1 MMRRRTFITLVTG
14 AAALPLAAR
23 AQQAGKVWR
32 VGMLDTTSAAL
43 NVKNIDA
50 FRAGMRALGYVE
62 GQNLIIDYRSFD
74 GRIERLP
81 QLAAELVKL
90 KCDVLV
96 TRGTPPALAAKRAA
110 GGLPIVMAAIGEPI
124 ESGMVE
130 SLARPGGNVTGLS
143 AFVTQLTQK
152 RIELLKELAPG
163 INRIGALDNITNL
176 SVPAQWDETK
186 LAAQTLGLE
195 ALMFDVRKPD
205 DIAPSFEAMIAK
217 QVNALAVGND
227 SAVIASREQITGLAA
242 RHKIPAIYASRE
254 YVDVGGLIAYAAHY
268 PDLYRR
274 AATYVDKIFKG
285 AKPADLPVEQP
296 TKLEIV
302 INLKA
307 AKVLGLDVPPTL
319 LARADEVIE

>member
-1 MMRRRTFITLVTG
+1 MKRRDFIALATS
-14 AAALPLAAR
+14 AAALPFAAH

-62 GQNLIIDYRSFD
+62 GKNLIIDYRSFD

-217 QVNALAVGND
+217 QVNALAVG
-227 SAVIASREQITGLAA
+227 TT
-242 RHKIPAIYASRE
+242 
-254 YVDVGGLIAYAAHY
+254 
-268 PDLYRR
+268 RR
-274 AATYVDKIFKG
+274 
-285 AKPADLPVEQP
+285 
-296 TKLEIV
+296 
-302 INLKA
+302 
-307 AKVLGLDVPPTL
+307 
-319 LARADEVIE
+319 

>member
-1 MMRRRTFITLVTG
+1 MKRRAFIAGLG
-14 AAALPLAAR
+14 AAALPLAGR

-32 VGMLDTTSAAL
+32 VGMLDTTPATI
-43 NVKNIDA
+43 NGKNIDA

-62 GQNLIIDYRSFD
+62 GQNLRIDYRSFD

-81 QLAAELVKL
+81 QLAAELVSL
-90 KCDVLV
+90 RCDIIV
-96 TRGTPPALAAKRAA
+96 TRGTPPALAARKVA
-110 GGLPIVMAAIGEPI
+110 GAIPIVMAAIGEPV

-163 INRIGALDNITNL
+163 IRRIGAWDNITNL

-186 LAAQTLGLE
+186 AAAQALGIE
-195 ALMFDVRKPD
+195 AVLFDVRKPE
-205 DIAPSFEAMIAK
+205 DIAPSFDAAIAK
-217 QVNALAVGND
+217 GVDAFAVGND
-227 SAVIASREQITGLAA
+227 SVVIASRVQITELAA
-242 RHKIPAIYASRE
+242 KHRLSAIYASRE
-254 YVDVGGLIAYAAHY
+254 YIDAGGLIAYAAHY

-285 AKPADLPVEQP
+285 TKPADLPVEQP

-302 INLKA
+302 VNLKV
-307 AKVLGLDVPPTL
+307 AKALGLTVPLTL
-319 LARADEVIE
+319 LGRADEVIE

>member
-1 MMRRRTFITLVTG
+1 MKRRTFIALAAG
-14 AAALPLAAR
+14 AAALQLTAR
-23 AQQAGKVWR
+23 AQTGKVWR
-32 VGMLDTTSAAL
+32 VGMLDTTSAQL
-43 NVKNIDA
+43 NSKNIEA

-62 GQNLIIDYRSFD
+62 GQNLIIDYRSPD
-74 GRIERLP
+74 GHLERLP
-81 QLAAELVKL
+81 QLAAELIKL

-110 GGLPIVMAAIGEPI
+110 GGLPIVMAAIGEPV

-152 RIELLKELAPG
+152 RIEMLKELAPATSRLG
-163 INRIGALDNITNL
+163 VLDNITNL

-195 ALMFDVRKPD
+195 ATMFDVRRPQ
-205 DIAPSFEAMIAK
+205 DIAPSFEAMSAK
-217 QVNALAVGND
+217 RINSLAVGND
-227 SAVIASREQITGLAA
+227 SVVIASREQIVALAA
-242 RHKIPAIYASRE
+242 KHKIPAIYATRE
-254 YVDVGGLIAYAAHY
+254 YIDVGGLIAYAAHY

-274 AATYVDKIFKG
+274 AAAYVDKILKG

-302 INLKA
+302 INLKT
-307 AKVLGLDVPPTL
+307 AKTLGLTVPLSL
-319 LARADEVIE
+319 LGRADEIIE

>member
-1 MMRRRTFITLVTG
+1 MKRRAFIAGLG
-14 AAALPLAAR
+14 AAALPLAGR

-32 VGMLDTTSAAL
+32 VGMLDTTPATI
-43 NVKNIDA
+43 NGKNIDA
-50 FRAGMRALGYVE
+50 FRGGMRALGYVE
-62 GQNLIIDYRSFD
+62 GQNLRIDYRSFD

-81 QLAAELVKL
+81 QLAAELVSL
-90 KCDVLV
+90 RCDIIV
-96 TRGTPPALAAKRAA
+96 TRGTPPALAARKVA
-110 GGLPIVMAAIGEPI
+110 GAIPIVMAAIGEPV

-163 INRIGALDNITNL
+163 IRRIGALDNITNL

-186 LAAQTLGLE
+186 AAAQALGIE
-195 ALMFDVRKPD
+195 AVLLDVRKPE
-205 DIAPSFEAMIAK
+205 DIAPSFDAAIAK
-217 QVNALAVGND
+217 GVDAFAVGND
-227 SAVIASREQITGLAA
+227 SVVIASRVQITELAA
-242 RHKIPAIYASRE
+242 KHRLPAIYASRE
-254 YVDVGGLIAYAAHY
+254 YIDAGGLIAYAAHY

-285 AKPADLPVEQP
+285 TKPADLPVEQP

-302 INLKA
+302 VNLKV
-307 AKVLGLDVPPTL
+307 AKALGLTVPLTL

>member
-1 MMRRRTFITLVTG
+1 MKRRTFIALAAG
-14 AAALPLAAR
+14 AAALQLTAR
-23 AQQAGKVWR
+23 AQTGKVWR
-32 VGMLDTTSAAL
+32 VGMLDTTSAQL
-43 NVKNIDA
+43 NSKNIEA

-62 GQNLIIDYRSFD
+62 GQNLVIDYRSPD
-74 GRIERLP
+74 GHLERLP
-81 QLAAELVKL
+81 QLAAELIKL

-110 GGLPIVMAAIGEPI
+110 GGLPIVMAAIGEPV

-152 RIELLKELAPG
+152 RIEMLKELAPATSRLG
-163 INRIGALDNITNL
+163 VLDNITNL

-195 ALMFDVRKPD
+195 ATMFDVRRPQ
-205 DIAPSFEAMIAK
+205 DIAPSFEAMSAK
-217 QVNALAVGND
+217 RINSLAVGND
-227 SAVIASREQITGLAA
+227 SVVIASREQIVALAA
-242 RHKIPAIYASRE
+242 KHKIPAIYATRE
-254 YVDVGGLIAYAAHY
+254 YIDVGGLIAYAAHY

-274 AATYVDKIFKG
+274 AAAYVDKILKG

-302 INLKA
+302 INLKT
-307 AKVLGLDVPPTL
+307 AKTLGLTVPLSL
-319 LARADEVIE
+319 LGRADEIIE

>member
-1 MMRRRTFITLVTG
+1 MRRRDFIALAGG
-14 AAALPLAAR
+14 AAAYPFTAR

-43 NVKNIDA
+43 NVKNLDA
-50 FRAGMRALGYVE
+50 FRAGLRALGYVE

-74 GRIERLP
+74 GRIDRLP

-152 RIELLKELAPG
+152 RIEPLKELVPG
-163 INRIGALDNITNL
+163 MKRIGALDNITNL
-176 SVPAQWDETK
+176 SVPAQWDETQ

-195 ALMFDVRKPD
+195 ALMFDVRKPE
-205 DIAPSFEAMIAK
+205 DIAPSFEAMTAK
-217 QVNALAVGND
+217 RVDALAVGND
-227 SAVIASREQITGLAA
+227 SVVIASRAQITELAA
-242 RHKIPAIYASRE
+242 KQKLPAIYASRE

-274 AATYVDKIFKG
+274 AAAYVDKIFKG

-307 AKVLGLDVPPTL
+307 AKALGLTVPPTL